1 MASGTGGSWGAHP
14 PRGAHPPQGAAL
26 TPWVPVLQP
35 LLWTVP
41 PSPPQPSRVK
51 EDLLELMMLQNAQMN
66 QLLLSRLV
74 AAALNP
80 WPAASGPQVYLE
92 GPKEEGVEEEEL
104 EAPEEGPLVLHH
116 HYLPWLV
123 PALGPFLSPP
133 WPQPQLQDTA
143 RIQQLSPA
151 SRKRGVR
158 AVPPPPP
165 PSATGTVGADVP
177 PASDY
182 YDAESLP

>member
-1 MASGTGGSWGAHP
+1 MASGTGGSWGD
-14 PRGAHPPQGAAL
+14 RPPQDAAP
-26 TPWVPVLQP
+26 TPFS
-35 LLWTVP
+35 WTVP
-41 PSPPQPSRVK
+41 PSPPQPRHVK
-51 EDLLELMMLQNAQMN
+51 EDLLELMMLQNLQMH
-66 QLLLSRLV
+66 QLLLSRQV

-80 WPAASGPQVYLE
+80 WPVGSGPQVYLE
-92 GPKEEGVEEEEL
+92 VPKEEVEEEEL

-116 HYLPWLV
+116 HYLPWLT

-133 WPQPQLQDTA
+133 LPQPHLQDMP
-143 RIQQLSPA
+143 RIQRLSLA
-151 SRKRGVR
+151 SKKRRVR

-182 YDAESLP
+182 YDAESLL

>member
-1 MASGTGGSWGAHP
+1 MREEVGP
-14 PRGAHPPQGAAL
+14 PVPSPLSLPESPSPPQ
-26 TPWVPVLQP
+26 PWAPVLQP
-35 LLWTVP
+35 LPWAVP

-80 WPAASGPQVYLE
+80 WPAASGAQVYLE
-92 GPKEEGVEEEEL
+92 GPTEEGEEEEEL
-104 EAPEEGPLVLHH
+104 EALEAGPLVLHH
-116 HYLPWLV
+116 HYLPWLM
-123 PALGPFLSPP
+123 PALGPFLPP
-133 WPQPQLQDTA
+133 PQPQPQLQDA
-143 RIQQLSPA
+143 SGIQQLSLA
-151 SRKRGVR
+151 SGKRRVR